1 MHATTGAAVVCLAL
15 ALAVAGVGAGSAG
28 PSIAMSG
35 VPSVVDAAGDAACPA
50 NAKKANLNFTLKDL
64 NGRDVKLSDY
74 RGKVLLLD
82 FWATWCVPCKVEIPA
97 FVDLYKTY
105 QAKGFEV
112 IGVVAMDEFT
122 KAKPFVQQYGI
133 NYTILNGVD
142 REDIEDAFGPL
153 FALPTSLIIARDG
166 RICARHVGLP
176 PLKSKDA
183 SVNAVKESFAASIKP
198 LL

>member
-28 PSIAMSG
+28 SSIAPSG
-35 VPSVVDAAGDAACPA
+35 VPSVVDAACPA
-50 NAKKANLNFTLKDL
+50 SAKKANLNFTLKDL

-82 FWATWCVPCKVEIPA
+82 FWATWCAPCKVEIPA

-105 QAKGFEV
+105 KAQGLEV

-176 PLKSKDA
+176 PLKSKAA
-183 SVNAVKESFAASIKP
+183 SVNDVKESFAASIKP

>member
-1 MHATTGAAVVCLAL
+1 LYVTTRVAVVCLA
-15 ALAVAGVGAGSAG
+15 ASLAVTGVGARSAAS
-28 PSIAMSG
+28 SIA
-35 VPSVVDAAGDAACPA
+35 PSVVDAAADATCPA
-50 NAKKANLNFTLKDL
+50 DAKKANLNFTLKDL

-105 QAKGFEV
+105 KAKGFEV

-133 NYTILNGVD
+133 NYTVLNGVD

-176 PLKSKDA
+176 PMKGKEA
-183 SVNAVKESFAASIKP
+183 TVNEVRESFAASIKP

>member
-1 MHATTGAAVVCLAL
+1 MRTTARAAVACLAGS
-15 ALAVAGVGAGSAG
+15 LAVAGVGAHSAAT
-28 PSIAMSG
+28 SI
-35 VPSVVDAAGDAACPA
+35 VPSVVAGAADAACPA
-50 NAKKANLNFTLKDL
+50 NAKKANLNFTLRDL

-105 QAKGFEV
+105 KAKGFEV

-133 NYTILNGVD
+133 NYTVLNGVD

-176 PLKSKDA
+176 PLNGKDA

>member
-1 MHATTGAAVVCLAL
+1 MRTTARAAVVGVAAC
-15 ALAVAGVGAGSAG
+15 LAVAVVGARSAA
-28 PSIAMSG
+28 PSIAS
-35 VPSVVDAAGDAACPA
+35 SVVDAAADDACPA

-64 NGRDVKLSDY
+64 NGRDVQLSDY

-105 QAKGFEV
+105 KGKGFEV

-133 NYTILNGVD
+133 NYTVLNGVD

-166 RICARHVGLP
+166 RICARHAALKQPPHTSVAPPSEPPPVG
-176 PLKSKDA
+176 
-183 SVNAVKESFAASIKP
+183 V
-198 LL
+198 

>member
-1 MHATTGAAVVCLAL
+1 MGTTARAAIACLATS
-15 ALAVAGVGAGSAG
+15 LAVAGVGAHSAVT
-28 PSIAMSG
+28 SS
-35 VPSVVDAAGDAACPA
+35 VPSVVAASADATCPA
-50 NAKKANLNFTLKDL
+50 NSKKANLDFTLKDL

-105 QAKGFEV
+105 KAKGFEV

-133 NYTILNGVD
+133 NYTVLNGVD

-176 PLKSKDA
+176 PLKGKDA
-183 SVNAVKESFAASIKP
+183 SVNEVKESFAASIRP

>member
-1 MHATTGAAVVCLAL
+1 MGTTARAAIACLATS
-15 ALAVAGVGAGSAG
+15 LAVAGVGAHSAVT
-28 PSIAMSG
+28 SS
-35 VPSVVDAAGDAACPA
+35 VPSVVAASADATCPA
-50 NAKKANLNFTLKDL
+50 NAKKANLDFTLKDL

-105 QAKGFEV
+105 KAKGFEV

-133 NYTILNGVD
+133 NYTVLNGVD

-176 PLKSKDA
+176 PLKGKDA
-183 SVNAVKESFAASIKP
+183 SVNEVKESFAASIRP

>member
-1 MHATTGAAVVCLAL
+1 MQATTRAAVACLATS
-15 ALAVAGVGAGSAG
+15 LAVVGVAARSAAT
-28 PSIAMSG
+28 SSVA
-35 VPSVVDAAGDAACPA
+35 SVVTAAADAACPA

-64 NGRDVKLSDY
+64 TGRDVKLSDY

-105 QAKGFEV
+105 KAKGFEV

-133 NYTILNGVD
+133 NYTVLNGVD

-176 PLKSKDA
+176 PMKSKDP
-183 SVNAVKESFAASIKP
+183 SVNDVKESFAASIKP

>member
-1 MHATTGAAVVCLAL
+1 MRTTARAAVACLAGS
-15 ALAVAGVGAGSAG
+15 LAVAGVGAHSAAT
-28 PSIAMSG
+28 SI
-35 VPSVVDAAGDAACPA
+35 VPSVIAGAADAACPA

-105 QAKGFEV
+105 KAKGFEV

-133 NYTILNGVD
+133 NYTVLNGVD

-176 PLKSKDA
+176 PLQGKDA

>member
-1 MHATTGAAVVCLAL
+1 MNVTVRAAVACLVGS
-15 ALAVAGVGAGSAG
+15 LAVAGGGVRSAA
-28 PSIAMSG
+28 PWV
-35 VPSVVDAAGDAACPA
+35 VPSVVNAAADATCPA

-74 RGKVLLLD
+74 SGKVLLLD

-97 FVDLYKTY
+97 FIDLYKTY
-105 QAKGFEV
+105 KAKGFEV

-133 NYTILNGVD
+133 NYPVLNGVD

-153 FALPTSLIIARDG
+153 FALPTSLIIARDR
-166 RICARHVGLP
+166 RICARHIGLP
-176 PLKSKDA
+176 PMNNKEP
-183 SVNAVKESFAASIKP
+183 SVNNVKESFAATIRP

>member
-1 MHATTGAAVVCLAL
+1 MHATTRAAVACLATS
-15 ALAVAGVGAGSAG
+15 LAVAGVARSAAT
-28 PSIAMSG
+28 SSVA
-35 VPSVVDAAGDAACPA
+35 SVVAAAADATCPA
-50 NAKKANLNFTLKDL
+50 NAKKANLDFTLKDL

-97 FVDLYKTY
+97 FVDLYNTY
-105 QAKGFEV
+105 KAKGFEV

-133 NYTILNGVD
+133 NYTVLNGVD
-142 REDIEDAFGPL
+142 RDDIEDAFGPL

-176 PLKSKDA
+176 PLKGKDA
-183 SVNAVKESFAASIKP
+183 SVNAVKESFAASITP